1 MCSSFNLHSLLL
13 FSDGSG
19 KVNEER
25 EQTLNQLLTEMD
37 GFTPDTG
44 VVFIGATNRADL
56 LDPALMRPGR
66 FDRKIRMPKPDT
78 EGRYEIL
85 KLHLKAKKVRGRG
98 GSYAPTRG
106 PSHRAWSW
114 A

>member
-1 MCSSFNLHSLLL
+1 MQSSRDDVTLCVHLSCPAEGNA
-13 FSDGSG
+13 
-19 KVNEER
+19 NEER

-66 FDRKIRMPKPDT
+66 FDRK
-78 EGRYEIL
+78 
-85 KLHLKAKKVRGRG
+85 V
-98 GSYAPTRG
+98 S
-106 PSHRAWSW
+106 
-114 A
+114 

>member
-1 MCSSFNLHSLLL
+1 
-13 FSDGSG
+13 
-19 KVNEER
+19 
-25 EQTLNQLLTEMD
+25 MD

-44 VVFIGATNRADL
+44 VVFLGATNRADL

-85 KLHLKAKKVRGRG
+85 KLHLKSKQVG
-98 GSYAPTRG
+98 GEDRFMLRHYWWHSSSFREL
-106 PSHRAWSW
+106 
-114 A
+114 